1 MKDAIENDVSLEE
14 DGDIAQ
20 QEPQREPT
28 ERDKR
33 IAEIARQVNEMNGIK
48 VDPVEQES
56 APAAEMAVEPV
67 HDKAADPLQD
77 LGYYRN
83 ASGEL
88 VTRMKIN
95 GEERE
100 VPASQ
105 VKAYIQK
112 DLAGDRKLQQAY
124 EREQALIA
132 HEQTLR
138 AREAAMQQSFMA
150 PKAHDDAQAAAK
162 AVFDGVY
169 DGDTEASAKALV
181 EFLQRNQATVNPD
194 QILAEAERR
203 AVRVLEQREQERRQ
217 AEWAKSVDEGNRF
230 LVDAHPEIYSDNNL
244 FDMVNSKT
252 ARMVELMQ
260 RGDPEYATL
269 TPKEIIS
276 RAATEVTAWLEGR
289 EVKAPVSDGGR
300 EARKASLKPIP
311 RGMANPPPKPKA
323 PEVDMSPEAIV
334 ARMRMGRAVQI

>member
-1 MKDAIENDVSLEE
+1 MTDAIETDVSPDETNE
-14 DGDIAQ
+14 SAQ
-20 QEPQREPT
+20 PVPGREPT
-28 ERDKR
+28 ERELR

-48 VDPVEQES
+48 VDDPADADTAIASEPESPATAKPVDRLQE
-56 APAAEMAVEPV
+56 
-67 HDKAADPLQD
+67 
-77 LGYYRN
+77 LGYYQN

-124 EREQALIA
+124 EREQALIL

-138 AREAAMQQSFMA
+138 AREAAMQQSFA
-150 PKAHDDAQAAAK
+150 PKQASEDIQAAAK

-203 AVRVLEQREQERRQ
+203 AVRVLEQRESERRQ
-217 AEWAKSVDEGNRF
+217 AEWQKSVDEGNRF
-230 LVDAHPEIYSDNNL
+230 LVDAHPEIYRDNTL
-244 FDMVNSKT
+244 FDMVNTKT

-260 RGDPEYATL
+260 RGDPEYVSL
-269 TPKEIIS
+269 SPKEIIS
-276 RAATEVTAWLEGR
+276 RAATEVTAWLDGR
-289 EVKAPVSDGGR
+289 EVKAPVADGSR
-300 EARKASLKPIP
+300 EARKAALKPIP
-311 RGMANPPPKPKA
+311 RGMSNPPSKPKA
-323 PEVDMSPEAIV
+323 PEVDMSPEAVI
-334 ARMRMGRAVQI
+334 ARMRAGRAFQ